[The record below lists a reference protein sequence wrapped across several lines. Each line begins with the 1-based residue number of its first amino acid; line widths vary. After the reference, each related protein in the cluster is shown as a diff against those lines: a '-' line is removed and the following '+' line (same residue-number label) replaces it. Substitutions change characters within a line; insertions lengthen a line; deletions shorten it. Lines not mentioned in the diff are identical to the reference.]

1 MSSTDGATDLLL
13 DNGQAKWNTV
23 KLGMPSPSAVGH
35 KVVLDSIRP
44 DYEPSAPNSLV
55 ALRKRPA
62 VANPYA
68 QTFPHIPKSPPRH
81 HCHAPSSGSTSPV
94 KTTVSTD
101 LPPCPRPTTTPSTPS
116 LLPST
121 NHVTF
126 RELAIVA
133 PKPRKNHTT
142 TLSLPKPT
150 SRASASSFWDH
161 SPMPAAPRFVPGL
174 RSDDLKS
181 SRQLA
186 RQRRDLD
193 AVAHRLSKH
202 ERCGPTLAST
212 LDDDQFTTD
221 LATIT
226 TLAQSYATLG
236 DSATAWKYRGFALR
250 ALGDRHMHMF
260 VKNLTLQ
267 FYSDAVQDF
276 QRACTQFEA
285 LAAWHVQ
292 SREGRDVAPHHILAD
307 DERLELLHLDATRVV
322 QAFAAHAATTSLK
335 HAYFAVSEAK
345 TSRTGVSNHI
355 RVACEMLSIA
365 YTAFAWLDLD
375 TVHLGFVHSSI
386 DAAQHRANLRAALS
400 HVAMERHAA
409 LESEWAKHRMD
420 FNKQAES
427 FLHISKQAQSLR
439 IAPKDNV
446 TVLST
451 KVAASNVEKR
461 AMAAVVQVMHGTGG
475 NYVVRGHGQHVKETE
490 QVKKM
495 SRKSSR
501 RRVPLSQHATTSNR
515 DVVLSTLLAEK
526 RTKAQKAL
534 FDEDLV
540 FASVAAENAAMAN
553 AQNAA
558 TRELQAWSSTRDEC
572 DAMDAECALSLAVE
586 LMNDTNKATQKQNVA
601 RYVEGVI
608 AAAVRRCVRP
618 AVMTPRGDE
627 IDDDTTTIEDE
638 TREHTMAKA
647 FFASDVEAQ
656 RAALANEV
664 EACKA
669 MFAKRVADSDEQVR
683 KMCLKLHERAFAE
696 DSIEDLVYESLQDDK
711 VVAISYH
718 RPSTPPQADQSC
730 RQF

>member
-1 MSSTDGATDLLL
+1 
-13 DNGQAKWNTV
+13 
-23 KLGMPSPSAVGH
+23 MPSPSAVGH

-133 PKPRKNHTT
+133 PKPRKNHIT

-202 ERCGPTLAST
+202 ERC
-212 LDDDQFTTD
+212 
-221 LATIT
+221 
-226 TLAQSYATLG
+226 
-236 DSATAWKYRGFALR
+236 
-250 ALGDRHMHMF
+250 
-260 VKNLTLQ
+260 
-267 FYSDAVQDF
+267 
-276 QRACTQFEA
+276 
-285 LAAWHVQ
+285 
-292 SREGRDVAPHHILAD
+292 
-307 DERLELLHLDATRVV
+307 
-322 QAFAAHAATTSLK
+322 ATTSLK

-461 AMAAVVQVMHGTGG
+461 AMAAVMHGTGG

-618 AVMTPRGDE
+618 AVVAQRGDE

-669 MFAKRVADSDEQVR
+669 MFAKRVADNDEQVR

-711 VVAISYH
+711 
-718 RPSTPPQADQSC
+718 
-730 RQF
+730 